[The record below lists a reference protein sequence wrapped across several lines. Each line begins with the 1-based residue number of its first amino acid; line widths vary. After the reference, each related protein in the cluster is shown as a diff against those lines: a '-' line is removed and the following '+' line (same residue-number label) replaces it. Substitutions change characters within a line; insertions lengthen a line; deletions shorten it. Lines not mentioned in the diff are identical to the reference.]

1 MDTVKID
8 LELPT
13 CGLYSKE
20 ELTELLYSYALSLV
34 LPNTTSNLS
43 VEEELREL
51 NRRAAEMENDPSVC
65 IPHEEIYAMVMAKL
79 LVI

>member
-1 MDTVKID
+1 MDTIKID

-20 ELTELLYSYALSLV
+20 ELKELLYSYALSLV
-34 LPNTTSNLS
+34 LPNTASNLS
-43 VEEELREL
+43 VEEELWEL

-65 IPHEEIYAMVMAKL
+65 IPHEEIYAMVMARL
-79 LVI
+79 